1 MRKMI
6 LYIATS
12 LDGKIAKKDGSIDWL
27 TIFEFTPELQQN
39 YDDLL
44 SRIDTSIMGYQTYDQ
59 IKDFEPFPYPQLQ
72 NYVFTK
78 TKTKLSQAKEQAK
91 HHSSVELCYSDSEEM
106 LINQVKS
113 LKSEENRKDI
123 FLIGGSQIIT
133 PLLNAHLIDE
143 IIITYIPVY
152 LADEGIPLFK
162 AHSDLMLKPI
172 KDAQLFNLKF
182 NEQTY
187 QLIQMTLKA

>member
-1 MRKMI
+1 
-6 LYIATS
+6 
-12 LDGKIAKKDGSIDWL
+12 
-27 TIFEFTPELQQN
+27 
-39 YDDLL
+39 
-44 SRIDTSIMGYQTYDQ
+44 
-59 IKDFEPFPYPQLQ
+59 
-72 NYVFTK
+72 
-78 TKTKLSQAKEQAK
+78 
-91 HHSSVELCYSDSEEM
+91 LCHSDSEEM
-106 LINQVKS
+106 LIDRVKS

-123 FLIGGSQIIT
+123 FLIGGSQIIS

-187 QLIQMTLKA
+187 QLIQMTLKT